1 MEESTGVTP
10 FYSLYGRE
18 ATLPVDVA
26 LSKNPNFADGKNPRP
41 LATRL
46 AEIREKVKRRL
57 IVVQAKQEERYD
69 RL

>member
-1 MEESTGVTP
+1 ME
-10 FYSLYGRE
+10 
-18 ATLPVDVA
+18 
-26 LSKNPNFADGKNPRP
+26 KKPRP

-57 IVVQAKQEERYD
+57 IVVQAKQKERYD

>member
-1 MEESTGVTP
+1 ME
-10 FYSLYGRE
+10 
-18 ATLPVDVA
+18 
-26 LSKNPNFADGKNPRP
+26 KKPRS

-57 IVVQAKQEERYD
+57 IVVQAKQKERYD